1 MELSQSVNDDNIV
14 KAYGQFRIEQKDGK
28 VTILDFLENCVPLKA
43 TLEYEQLDVGRE
55 INLRLLYCGPEEP
68 LQTTI
73 LKTPFTSLAVHEN
86 AVCKAVILNDKGHI
100 LVKRLIEAFPFLNVK
115 YNWFSDAIVLESEF
129 LNPHSGDVLLVQ
141 NDDSIKSVD
150 RESFDR
156 DYTVLDKKNYVLTV
170 IRDIDKK
177 RLLSLVPNQRLN
189 FVREALGL
197 LPVGFDALA
206 SKSGVY
212 FEREGKPDFYIENGQ
227 YLTFDEYD
235 ETGESYR
242 VMTQETFDDEWIHI
256 EDKDI

>member
-1 MELSQSVNDDNIV
+1 MGTAIDGYDIT
-14 KAYGQFRIEQKDGK
+14 KAYGVFRIEQKDGT
-28 VTILDFLENCVPLKA
+28 VTVLDFLENCVPLKA

-68 LQTTI
+68 LKTTI
-73 LKTPFTSLAVHEN
+73 LKTPFTSLAVHNN
-86 AVCKAVILNDKGHI
+86 AVCKAVILNDKGPI
-100 LVKRLIEAFPFLNVK
+100 LVKRLNEAFPFLNVK
-115 YNWFSDAIVLESEF
+115 YDWFSDSIVLESEF
-129 LNPHSGDVLLVQ
+129 LNPNSGDVLLVQ

-177 RLLSLVPNQRLN
+177 RLLLLTADQKTP

-206 SKSGVY
+206 SKRGVY

-235 ETGESYR
+235 KTGESYR
-242 VMTQETFDDEWIHI
+242 VMTPETFDDEWIHI
-256 EDKDI
+256 EDEDI